1 MPGIG
6 IGELVVVF
14 LLLLIVVGPQKLPQ
28 VARTLGRAM
37 GEVRR
42 ATDELK
48 AALYLEDVRRRRG
61 TADPYPPSYRSSG
74 RRPGK
79 NQVQDVEKPDSG
91 PPGDE
96 ASGPEETTP
105 LADTPPANTPPAEE
119 HGEEADE

>member
-48 AALYLEDVRRRRG
+48 AASYLEDVRRRRG
-61 TADPYPPSYRSSG
+61 VADPYPHPDRSGG
-74 RRPGK
+74 RRQGK
-79 NQVQDVEKPDSG
+79 ARVRDIEKPDS
-91 PPGDE
+91 
-96 ASGPEETTP
+96 
-105 LADTPPANTPPAEE
+105 TPPAETTVAE
-119 HGEEADE
+119 DPPLEAPTGDGGGEVDV

>member
-61 TADPYPPSYRSSG
+61 SPDPYPPRYRSSG
-74 RRPGK
+74 NRPEK
-79 NQVQDVEKPDSG
+79 TRVQEVEKPDS
-91 PPGDE
+91 PSPGE
-96 ASGPEETTP
+96 ADAETDAPAPEPE
-105 LADTPPANTPPAEE
+105 APAAE
-119 HGEEADE
+119 GRSEEAGE